1 MDVASA
7 NFLSTLPRGSAMEP
21 YKHISPGPGR
31 TPCRG
36 GDPEGVRCVLI
47 NNSGGVLFPLFLYPG
62 QYWRL
67 FTRNNIDANH
77 SNISAAY
84 KPGGTG
90 KHSFIYNFKGR
101 WI

>member
-1 MDVASA
+1 MWPVLTS
-7 NFLSTLPRGSAMEP
+7 SPP
-21 YKHISPGPGR
+21 YPEAVPWSPTNTSLLDQVGPPVGG
-31 TPCRG
+31 G